1 MKAGA
6 KSEATE
12 RLICSD
18 CGDTQDV
25 TKGQKI
31 PQCPSCGGAEFRR
44 AQGTPGEEAEERSST

>member
-6 KSEATE
+6 KAEATE
-12 RLICSD
+12 RLTCSD
-18 CGDTQDV
+18 CGDTQEV

-44 AQGTPGEEAEERSST
+44 AQGDSEEAEERSST